1 MQKLQRGQGRVC
13 LLLVSGVSV
22 KGIHRGATSV
32 GRFAQLLPAQ
42 GSQEGTHMVGKVP
55 SGTLVTSVRRL
66 TQQVAV
72 DSVETKDA
80 QDPGPR
86 G

>member
-1 MQKLQRGQGRVC
+1 MC
-13 LLLVSGVSV
+13 LLLVSGVPV
-22 KGIHRGATSV
+22 KGIHKGATSV

-42 GSQEGTHMVGKVP
+42 GSQEGTH
-55 SGTLVTSVRRL
+55 LVSVRRL

-86 G
+86 S

>member
-1 MQKLQRGQGRVC
+1 M
-13 LLLVSGVSV
+13 
-22 KGIHRGATSV
+22 